1 MIFKSLVLSRHSRW
15 RDKTILSRQRM
26 WRDKL
31 FYVKNAVECV
41 VSCRTNACGVTMLF
55 GRACGI
61 GATKRDMECIIFFE
75 RINMKIFFKKRLK
88 YKKVPD
94 EMSLTGQNDSD
105 VLFIIVRSYA
115 H

>member
-1 MIFKSLVLSRHSRW
+1 
-15 RDKTILSRQRM
+15 
-26 WRDKL
+26 
-31 FYVKNAVECV
+31 
-41 VSCRTNACGVTMLF
+41 
-55 GRACGI
+55 
-61 GATKRDMECIIFFE
+61 MECIIFFE